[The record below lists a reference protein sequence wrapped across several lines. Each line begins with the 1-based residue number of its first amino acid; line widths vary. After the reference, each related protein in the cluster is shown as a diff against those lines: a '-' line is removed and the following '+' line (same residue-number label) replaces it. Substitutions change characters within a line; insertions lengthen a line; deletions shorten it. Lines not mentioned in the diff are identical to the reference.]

1 MMISDLRG
9 FSVFLSVH
17 TSVCLFAARKRR
29 HEYRAANFRGL
40 NEELN
45 FLDDLLIWFLN
56 FLDNF
61 GVDIESYSERKFT
74 ALLLKATSSINMPQQ
89 EN

>member
-17 TSVCLFAARKRR
+17 TSVCLFAARKRT

-40 NEELN
+40 NEE
-45 FLDDLLIWFLN
+45 LN